1 MVLTSDLWSCDR
13 SKEVG
18 VLTDIVTKTLLQ
30 YMSVILELKK
40 FQNPQEEIMFSKM
53 YSLTGLIPFFLL
65 EEESYEKEK

>member
-18 VLTDIVTKTLLQ
+18 VLIDIVTKTLLQ